1 MQKSRLARRWK
12 KKEGS
17 SENGLYLATSS
28 RTGNHFLFFEF
39 FYCFDQSTTTILN
52 IIGTDYR
59 HKQTFYRYIL
69 MPSTTMIQWKYT
81 LWIYALFQLAI
92 VSTVAFSATPGGESL
107 TAGRP
112 KVIQCVDC
120 AIVGA
125 GPAGLSASIAISKS
139 APSASIAV
147 YERDSFQPKGASVSI
162 FPTGWISLEELDPVL
177 VTRMKKTG
185 TPVTDVEIKQ
195 WKGGDN
201 ANADAEAVGEGT
213 EEKEEEPTVFAYAHL
228 WHDIRMVLATRA
240 KEIYPVSNS
249 NGNDIFHLNS
259 SLVDIK
265 PLELNDET
273 NHHGARFEI
282 TVNENGQE
290 NIMQAKFLIACDG
303 TMSKVRSLLP
313 NEPDILIDEK
323 KSVWRGCVP
332 TLSTKGKATM
342 YADKETERSALIW
355 PAGKNAGSS
364 WTVIS
369 KVQDGKAETVEQ
381 ARSRLLSVIEDMDE
395 DFKQL
400 VVDSPMV
407 IENKLHVRDYD
418 KPWKSSYDGLI
429 YVGDSAHPVRPT
441 GQGTALAFEDCK
453 VLRETIAKYG
463 MSVEALRAYE
473 DERYEPVKAIS
484 DAVRKNANESYARND
499 RTQTTG

>member
-1 MQKSRLARRWK
+1 
-12 KKEGS
+12 
-17 SENGLYLATSS
+17 
-28 RTGNHFLFFEF
+28 
-39 FYCFDQSTTTILN
+39 
-52 IIGTDYR
+52 
-59 HKQTFYRYIL
+59 
-69 MPSTTMIQWKYT
+69 MIQWKHT
-81 LWIYALFQLAI
+81 LCIYALFQLTIA
-92 VSTVAFSATPGGESL
+92 STEAFSVTPGGESL
-107 TAGRP
+107 AAGRP

-139 APSASIAV
+139 APSTSIAV

-162 FPTGWISLEELDPVL
+162 FPTGWVSLEELDPVL
-177 VTRMKKTG
+177 VPRLKKTG
-185 TPVTDVEIKQ
+185 TPVFAAVIKQ

-213 EEKEEEPTVFAYAHL
+213 EEKEKEPTVFAYAHL

-240 KEIYPVSNS
+240 KEIYPISNS

-265 PLELNDET
+265 PLELDDET
-273 NHHGARFEI
+273 NHNGARFEI

-290 NIMQAKFLIACDG
+290 KIMQAKFLIACDG

-342 YADKETERSALIW
+342 WADKDTERSALIW
-355 PAGKNAGSS
+355 PAGKDAGAS

-369 KVQDGKAETVEQ
+369 KVQDGKAETVEE
-381 ARSRLLSVIEDMDE
+381 ARSRLLSVIDDMDE
-395 DFKQL
+395 DFKQV

-407 IENKLHVRDYD
+407 IENKLHIRDYD
-418 KPWKSSYDGLI
+418 KPWKSSYDGLV

-453 VLRETIAKYG
+453 VLSEKIAKYG

-484 DAVRKNANESYARND
+484 DAVRQSANESYAKND
-499 RTQTTG
+499 RTQTTTG